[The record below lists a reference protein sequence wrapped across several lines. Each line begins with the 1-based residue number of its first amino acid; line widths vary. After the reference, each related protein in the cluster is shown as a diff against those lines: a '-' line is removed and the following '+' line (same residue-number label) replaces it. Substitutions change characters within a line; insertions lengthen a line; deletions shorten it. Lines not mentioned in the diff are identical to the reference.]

1 MTATVQVT
9 FDCAD
14 PHVMACF
21 WAAALGYEKES
32 HVALVKELLDS
43 KRITPADVKEVDGG
57 LQFADVSACRDPE
70 SVGPRP
76 FFQRVPESARRTG
89 SIWTFTSDPNGTSP
103 RLPDSSH
110 WGPSGCRF
118 TTIVV
123 LGAGPW
129 PTRRQTSSAWTESV
143 PGAEAP
149 RRRRQQGGAR
159 KRDISARGVSWRY
172 LEAG

>member
-1 MTATVQVT
+1 MTTTVQVT

-32 HVALVKELLDS
+32 HVALVKELLAS

-70 SVGPRP
+70 GVGPRL
-76 FFQRVPESARRTG
+76 FFQRVPESKRTKNRVHLDLHVG
-89 SIWTFTSDPNGTSP
+89 PERTSP

-110 WGPSGCRF
+110 WGPSGCGSRRSRCS
-118 TTIVV
+118 V
-123 LGAGPW
+123 LDHGRPGGKRVLRGLSPCQVPRPQGVADSKEGQEEGPQR
-129 PTRRQTSSAWTESV
+129 TRSFMAI
-143 PGAEAP
+143 P
-149 RRRRQQGGAR
+149 
-159 KRDISARGVSWRY
+159 
-172 LEAG
+172 